1 MIKRPREPVA
11 PVEPKKE
18 AEIEYV
24 IYLYVGANLQL
35 PAGIPPESIR
45 VALIEEDLV
54 KLVYSRPAINGHYQQ
69 QMQKY
74 YKELKDYEH
83 RKEVYEQKI
92 KEYNKQADA
101 RNIAHAEKRIKA
113 LAKEQ
118 ARLYKIVGRNNASNK

>member
-1 MIKRPREPVA
+1 MIKRPRAPVA

-24 IYLYVGANLQL
+24 IYLYVGSNLQL

-45 VALIEEDLV
+45 VALIEEDCV

-83 RKEVYEQKI
+83 RKEVYEEKL

-101 RNIAHAEKRIKA
+101 HKIAHAEKRLKA
-113 LAKEQ
+113 IDKERD
-118 ARLYKIVGRNNASNK
+118 RLHKIVGRNNAANK